1 MFCFLNLG
9 RFVDWQSANVGKANV
24 GKAGIVWCVQRDVM
38 RINNEARL
46 VIILATKH

>member
-9 RFVDWQSANVGKANV
+9 RFVDWQSANVGKA
-24 GKAGIVWCVQRDVM
+24 GIVGCVQRDVM

-46 VIILATKH
+46 VISLATKH